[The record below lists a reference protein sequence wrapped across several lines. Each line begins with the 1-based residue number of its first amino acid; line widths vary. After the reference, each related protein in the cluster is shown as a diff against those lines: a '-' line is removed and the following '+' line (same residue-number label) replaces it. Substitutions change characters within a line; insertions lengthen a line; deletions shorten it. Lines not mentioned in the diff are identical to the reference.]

1 MTVSVRIGRALAIR
15 YRSCLSNSVGVV
27 AAKRRKIGC
36 PAGVALQR
44 AYGRLARLIVL
55 FDFCGH
61 SARYFQRNLPVVS
74 LDGFRQRGGEIGGVR
89 MPALFVGQP
98 GVFGKAA
105 LEFVGEEMHGLVEV
119 VGTLRG
125 D

>member
-55 FDFCGH
+55 FDFAATPRGI
-61 SARYFQRNLPVVS
+61 SKGAYQS
-74 LDGFRQRGGEIGGVR
+74 LR
-89 MPALFVGQP
+89 
-98 GVFGKAA
+98 
-105 LEFVGEEMHGLVEV
+105 
-119 VGTLRG
+119 
-125 D
+125 